1 MEQAGDMCLC
11 GIYDHDTG
19 TKKVKISELHDFE
32 GHLFRVEQDME
43 LFELMRSIEE
53 KVILVPLLVWQNPNG
68 SGYEII
74 DGHRRKAASEWAG
87 LDTVPVVVVP
97 MGMQMP

>member
-1 MEQAGDMCLC
+1 MKQTSDMCSC

-19 TKKVKISELHDFE
+19 TRKVRISELHDFE
-32 GHLFRVEQDME
+32 GHPFKVEHDME

-53 KVILVPLLVWQNPNG
+53 KGILVPLLVRPNPKG

-74 DGHRRKAASEWAG
+74 AGHRRKAASEYC
-87 LDTVPVVVVP
+87 
-97 MGMQMP
+97 